1 MVASVMIVTPDIDQR
16 LDCGATAAWAAGA
29 VRRSIGLGD
38 ACDATRVE
46 RAGRGACVRRQ
57 RGPCARVPETDMRTL
72 SSVFLESSPGSL
84 SRLRKRN
91 IFTLGSAVRQVQ
103 VHSYGCG
110 CDIPDIAARKSS
122 SHGVVEGGGGRR
134 LLPGRRRVELDAAL
148 RREPA
153 DPCRCVLHR
162 MWARRHRRTRA
173 WGAPTAPGAHARTP
187 AAAACGPSE
196 KKNWGERRRQRAPV
210 IFARRPQGLPRDGRE
225 TMTYYSMHAY

>member
-1 MVASVMIVTPDIDQR
+1 MVDPGRELAGGVGLVASVMIVTPDIDQR

-72 SSVFLESSPGSL
+72 SSVCLESSPGSL

-110 CDIPDIAARKSS
+110 CDIPDILRPGNLLGMGWRK
-122 SHGVVEGGGGRR
+122 GVGVGGFFRI
-134 LLPGRRRVELDAAL
+134 RRRVELDAAL

-153 DPCRCVLHR
+153 DPCRRVLHR

-187 AAAACGPSE
+187 AAAA
-196 KKNWGERRRQRAPV
+196 
-210 IFARRPQGLPRDGRE
+210 L
-225 TMTYYSMHAY
+225 

>member
-110 CDIPDIAARKSS
+110 CDISDIAARKSS
-122 SHGVVEGGGGRR
+122 RHGVAEGGGGRR
-134 LLPGRRRVELDAAL
+134 LLPDPAARGARCRAAKGAGRPL
-148 RREPA
+148 PA
-153 DPCRCVLHR
+153 RSAQDV
-162 MWARRHRRTRA
+162 
-173 WGAPTAPGAHARTP
+173 GAPASAHPRVGRADGSRSACTYACCCCVRPVRKKKLGRAAPAKGAGHLRATATR
-187 AAAACGPSE
+187 SS
-196 KKNWGERRRQRAPV
+196 
-210 IFARRPQGLPRDGRE
+210 ARRPGDHDIL
-225 TMTYYSMHAY
+225 